1 MRILL
6 FSIKIFCIYSEQSR
20 EVWYWHWETVAV
32 PANPRGA
39 LWCRTVNHC
48 LKTPRIWSR
57 KTSFFHL
64 MIHFRSLK
72 FFFLDVGGGLSV
84 YSCCCLTDGLS
95 FFLWMWKNVV
105 ELSRL
110 DGMWVVLCLVLLSSA
125 LKKNTFFVNRFIPIS
140 QYWNISHSSFCF
152 LNKDTPVIK

>member
-20 EVWYWHWETVAV
+20 GLILALGDGCSSSQSQRSTLVSYSEPLSKNPKNLKQKDVLFLSNDSFQELEVLF
-32 PANPRGA
+32 PRC
-39 LWCRTVNHC
+39 WRRTFC
-48 LKTPRIWSR
+48 LLLLLFNWWAFI
-57 KTSFFHL
+57 
-64 MIHFRSLK
+64 
-72 FFFLDVGGGLSV
+72 
-84 YSCCCLTDGLS
+84 
-95 FFLWMWKNVV
+95 FLWMWKNVV

>member
-1 MRILL
+1 MYLFRAEYRGLILAL
-6 FSIKIFCIYSEQSR
+6 GDGCSSSQSQRSTLVSYSEPLSK
-20 EVWYWHWETVAV
+20 
-32 PANPRGA
+32 NPKN
-39 LWCRTVNHC
+39 LNQKDV
-48 LKTPRIWSR
+48 L
-57 KTSFFHL
+57 FYL

-140 QYWNISHSSFCF
+140 QY
-152 LNKDTPVIK
+152 